1 MQLNKVFTMIQ
12 VTATY
17 NGQEISSGY
26 GDAYRYAIEECMSE
40 IPEIF
45 TADADT
51 VRDVQLEFSGAPAG
65 AGLPKY
71 CSLADYFYTDRQY
84 F

>member
-1 MQLNKVFTMIQ
+1 MIQ

-17 NGQEISSGY
+17 NGQELSIGY
-26 GDAYRYAIEECMSE
+26 GDGYRYAIEECMSE
-40 IPEIF
+40 IPSMY

-51 VRDVQLEFSGAPAG
+51 IRDVQLEITGAPAG
-65 AGLPKY
+65 ANLPKY
-71 CSLADYFYTDRQY
+71 CSLADYFYTTRNY

>member
-1 MQLNKVFTMIQ
+1 MQLSKVFIMIQ
-12 VTATY
+12 VLATY
-17 NGQEISSGY
+17 NGQEISSGH
-26 GDAYRYAIEECMSE
+26 GDAYRYAIEECMAD

-45 TADADT
+45 TSDADT
-51 VRDVQLEFSGAPAG
+51 VRDVQLEFIGAPAG